1 MSHLALSPRANG
13 QLLSEQPYLMRP
25 DMARA
30 HEPVSDL
37 YTVFERLMDAQRHFG
52 EPVSRQRPS
61 TAERFRMLARRWREE
76 TATLSSM
83 SEMAMHPAYQQIIG
97 LGPGVLSVML
107 LDLKET
113 SDHWFWALKAIT
125 GVDPVPPEL
134 RGRVREMVSCWLHWG
149 RDEGLID

>member
-1 MSHLALSPRANG
+1 
-13 QLLSEQPYLMRP
+13 
-25 DMARA
+25 
-30 HEPVSDL
+30 
-37 YTVFERLMDAQRHFG
+37 
-52 EPVSRQRPS
+52 
-61 TAERFRMLARRWREE
+61 MLARRWREE